1 MYGNF
6 TSQQG
11 ADLQG
16 SRQPSPFGSAFYGAG
31 SGLIKTGIGAYGEKF
46 FGSNSEF
53 QNNGHWTRVA
63 EPVGGRL
70 SFKPPI
76 YDINAPDLYIPFMAF
91 VTFIILAGFSL
102 GFMGKFTPEALSMQ
116 FTRAAVGWVLQIAV
130 LKSILSS
137 LGSSEVPF
145 LDVASYSG
153 YAFAGLSVTV
163 IMRLIWGSSYY
174 FIMPWM
180 SLCMG
185 IFLVKT
191 TRRIIF
197 TEARNY
203 ERHSSRQHYLLLF
216 VAIAQFPFFFLLGRI

>member
-1 MYGNF
+1 MSLVSIEHYKLVVEVVCTN
-6 TSQQG
+6 SNKY
-11 ADLQG
+11 L
-16 SRQPSPFGSAFYGAG
+16 PLSPNYF
-31 SGLIKTGIGAYGEKF
+31 
-46 FGSNSEF
+46 
-53 QNNGHWTRVA
+53 R
-63 EPVGGRL
+63 
-70 SFKPPI
+70 
-76 YDINAPDLYIPFMAF
+76 
-91 VTFIILAGFSL
+91 
-102 GFMGKFTPEALSMQ
+102 FTPEALSMQ

-197 TEARNY
+197 TEVRNY

-216 VAIAQFPFFFLLGRI
+216 VAIAQFPFFFLLSRI